1 LNIRF
6 HNEQGFVY
14 AEVLV
19 AALLLA
25 LCVVPVA
32 ASVRNALAA
41 ADVATAKMRD
51 MRCLQASME
60 TALAEPYINL
70 WQAARDMQTATT
82 YSQPADAS
90 CIERD
95 VYIAKYRAK
104 YGQAPV
110 FLPYPDVE
118 TAQQLEDVLLYVT
131 VSSPA
136 SGYSFTTL
144 VAR

>member
-1 LNIRF
+1 MPV
-6 HNEQGFVY
+6 HDEQGFAY
-14 AEVLV
+14 LEVLV
-19 AALLLA
+19 AAVLLA
-25 LCVVPVA
+25 LCAMPMASAVRHAMA
-32 ASVRNALAA
+32 AP
-41 ADVATAKMRD
+41 DVATAKMRD
-51 MRCLQASME
+51 MRCLQAAME
-60 TALAEPYINL
+60 TVLAEPYINL
-70 WQAARDMQTATT
+70 WQAARDMQQASSYT
-82 YSQPADAS
+82 QPADAA

-131 VSSPA
+131 VSSPG

>member
-1 LNIRF
+1 MAN
-6 HNEQGFVY
+6 
-14 AEVLV
+14 A
-19 AALLLA
+19 
-25 LCVVPVA
+25 
-32 ASVRNALAA
+32 VRNALAA
-41 ADVATAKMRD
+41 PDVAKAKMRD
-51 MRCLQASME
+51 MRCLQATME
-60 TALAEPYINL
+60 TVLAEPYINL
-70 WQAARDMQTATT
+70 WQAARDMRQTTS
-82 YSQPADAS
+82 YSQPADGS

-95 VYIAKYRAK
+95 VYIAKYRAR

-131 VSSPA
+131 VSSPE